1 MRTGKKILISI
12 MSLLMTFSLTGCSI
26 LFPSKQETETQP
38 VEEQLEIV
46 EEEIIEEP
54 VYSNEV
60 KIEYDISNLPTPET
74 VARRVETS
82 YFSRKLLGSE
92 VTNYNKILD
101 GILNW
106 QEEISL
112 SECDEK
118 TLIRIMNIILLDT
131 TPAYNLDYTYSYTIR
146 EGSEKMVD
154 KLYPTYKFS
163 KEQFIE
169 SEDRINNL
177 IRPYEELIMKSTTKI
192 DALAKIIEVAE
203 NYIRQETDV
212 FVSGSNGQEGRVLP
226 LCDVFGAISHN
237 SGNSDRS
244 CSGIN
249 YLETAKL
256 VNMLAHHSGIDSLV
270 AMAHQDSPLSR
281 GDFVKISKN
290 EEDVRTATLD
300 TDSFIF
306 FNELLING
314 EWYIFSPKEQFEIL
328 KELNPSETGYYNIR
342 LKVDASDSV
351 YLLTTDRIYAG
362 NHIFY
367 PTDENLGILPNAHS
381 LEFVYAYR
389 NNDFIPLP
397 NLKDPTDEQ
406 LKQYVDLFIQRLVE
420 ETSPK
425 SMSESPTKVLR
436 FESKELYD
444 TYIEA
449 FTEDVRK
456 YSSESGRKIE
466 DYTIDYYPEL
476 LMIILHDFY
485 SY

>member
-1 MRTGKKILISI
+1 MKMSKKILISI
-12 MSLLMTFSLTGCSI
+12 MSLLMTLSLTGCSI

-92 VTNYNKILD
+92 VTNYNKILN

-169 SEDRINNL
+169 AEDRINSL

-226 LCDVFGAISHN
+226 LCDVFGTISHN
-237 SGNSDRS
+237 SGNSDRN

-281 GDFVKISKN
+281 GIFVKISKN
-290 EEDVRTATLD
+290 EDEVRTATLD

-314 EWYIFSPKEQFEIL
+314 EWYIFSPKEQFELL
-328 KELNPSETGYYNIR
+328 KELNPSET
-342 LKVDASDSV
+342 
-351 YLLTTDRIYAG
+351 
-362 NHIFY
+362 
-367 PTDENLGILPNAHS
+367 
-381 LEFVYAYR
+381 
-389 NNDFIPLP
+389 
-397 NLKDPTDEQ
+397 
-406 LKQYVDLFIQRLVE
+406 
-420 ETSPK
+420 
-425 SMSESPTKVLR
+425 
-436 FESKELYD
+436 
-444 TYIEA
+444 
-449 FTEDVRK
+449 
-456 YSSESGRKIE
+456 
-466 DYTIDYYPEL
+466 
-476 LMIILHDFY
+476 
-485 SY
+485 